1 VIRQLD
7 IANFKRI
14 RSGSFRMAPLTV
26 LTGAN
31 GAGKSTLIQALLL
44 VRQATTLRQGDA
56 VLLNGPHGL
65 ALGEAQEVLHHS
77 ADRPRIDA
85 VVHVQGAASEYRW
98 GFEVPLERRLHLQLV
113 EVPPYP
119 PTDLTLPGFGFTY
132 LAAERLGPRNLLEAD
147 PSAPTELAIGARGE
161 FTAQILHEFERLE
174 VPAALRH
181 QDTAERATLRAQ
193 VELWTSAIVR
203 PIEIRTSWPEG
214 TNAIM
219 LQFKSPGVRADWLRP
234 ANMGFGV
241 SYALPIVVAGLI
253 ARPGGLF
260 IVENPE
266 AHLHPE
272 GQSRLGSFLAR
283 LAGSDV
289 QVIVETHSDHVL
301 NGLRR
306 AVALDRMLSHDAV
319 AIHFFLT
326 DDRDESDVAREV
338 RLTPSA
344 ALDNWPPGF
353 FDQFERDL
361 AVLARAQI
369 RPR

>member
-7 IANFKRI
+7 VVNFKRI
-14 RSGSFRMAPLTV
+14 KSGSFHMAPLTV

-44 VRQATTLRQGDA
+44 VRQAATLRHGNT

-65 ALGEAQEVLHHS
+65 ELGEANEVLHQS
-77 ADRPRIDA
+77 ADQPRIEVD
-85 VVHVQGAASEYRW
+85 VHVQGGASGYQW

-113 EVPPYP
+113 EAPTEPP
-119 PTDLTLPGFGFTY
+119 DELTLAGSGFTY
-132 LAAERLGPRNLLEAD
+132 LAAERLGPRNLMEAD
-147 PSAPTELAIGARGE
+147 PSAPAELTVGARGE
-161 FTAQILHEFERLE
+161 FTAQVLHQFERQE
-174 VPAALRH
+174 VPASLRH
-181 QDTAERATLRAQ
+181 QDTAGRATLRAQ
-193 VELWTSAIVR
+193 VELWTSTIVR

-219 LQFKSPGVRADWLRP
+219 LEFKNPGVRADWLRP

-241 SYALPIVVAGLI
+241 SYALPILVAGLT
-253 ARPGGLF
+253 ARSGGLF
-260 IVENPE
+260 LVENPE

-272 GQSRLGSFLAR
+272 GQSRLGSFLAL
-283 LAGSDV
+283 LAGSGV

-301 NGLRR
+301 NGIRR
-306 AVALDRMLSHDAV
+306 AVVLDRSIGHDDV
-319 AIHFFLT
+319 AIHFFLAEGR
-326 DDRDESDVAREV
+326 DDGDIAREV
-338 RLTPSA
+338 HLTPSA
-344 ALDNWPPGF
+344 ALDEWPPGF
-353 FDQFERDL
+353 FDQLERDL